1 MIIKKDLE
9 INVRKAT
16 KSLQNE
22 NIGPEE
28 KSNIEITIADLKY
41 GNYKTE
47 NFFYSYLILLYI
59 KYLYQK
65 AFKNYKTN
73 MT

>member
-22 NIGPEE
+22 NIDPEE

-47 NFFYSYLILLYI
+47 KFSTLI
-59 KYLYQK
+59 
-65 AFKNYKTN
+65 
-73 MT
+73 